1 MEIFAELQEMGHE
14 RVLFCHDA
22 DAGLRAIIAIHS
34 TRLGPGLGG
43 TRMWS
48 FASEREAV
56 IDVLRLSRGMTYK
69 AAVAGLDLGGAKAV
83 IIGDSR
89 RDKTEALLR
98 SFGRFVDSLGGSYI
112 TAEDVGT
119 SEADMEVIRQ
129 ETRWVTGVSPEH
141 GGGGDP
147 SPVTAYGV
155 LHGLKAA
162 VEWHFGSSSLDGR
175 TVAVQGLGSVGYHL
189 AKYLSEEGARLY
201 GADIDEEATARARD
215 ELGAEIVG
223 VDEIAE
229 VECDV
234 LAPCALGASLN
245 QESIPRLRCP
255 IVAGGANN
263 QLHRSAV
270 DGQAI
275 FERGILYA
283 PDYVINAGGMINVYT
298 EFRGD
303 YDREAALRATRA
315 IFDNVT
321 RVFEISRSE
330 SIPTHVAADRLAE
343 RRLEAAA
350 G

>member
-1 MEIFAELQEMGHE
+1 MRIFDELNEMGHE
-14 RVLFCHDA
+14 RLLFCHDEA
-22 DAGLRAIIAIHS
+22 AGLRAIIAIHS

-43 TRMWS
+43 TRMWP
-48 FASEREAV
+48 FASEEEAI

-83 IIGDSR
+83 IIGDSK
-89 RDKTEALLR
+89 RDKNETLLR
-98 SFGRFVDSLGGSYI
+98 SFGRFVDSLAGSYI

-119 SEADMEVIRQ
+119 SEADMEIVRQ
-129 ETRWVTGVSPEH
+129 ETRWATGVSPEH

-155 LHGLKAA
+155 LHGLRAA
-162 VEWHFGSSSLDGR
+162 VAWRFGDGSLEGR

-189 AKYLSEEGARLY
+189 ARYLHDEGARLY
-201 GADIDEEATARARD
+201 GADIDPEATARARD

-223 VDEIAE
+223 VDEISE

-245 QESIPRLRCP
+245 DRTIPRLRCP

-263 QLHRSAV
+263 QLHRSAIH
-270 DGQAI
+270 GQAL
-275 FERGILYA
+275 FDRDILYA

-303 YDREAALRATRA
+303 YDREKALEATRA
-315 IFDNVT
+315 IFDNAT
-321 RVFEISRSE
+321 RVFEISKAE
-330 SIPTHVAADRLAE
+330 GIPTHVAADRLAE
-343 RRLEAAA
+343 RRLDAA